1 MDYFRGKRDEILYI
15 YLSLSIARPFLLITM
30 DPGLTH
36 LPRGLDYRNHY
47 ALKIVHSLNVHIVH
61 N

>member
-1 MDYFRGKRDEILYI
+1 MDYFRGKCDEILYI
-15 YLSLSIARPFLLITM
+15 HLSLSIARPVLLITM

-47 ALKIVHSLNVHIVH
+47 TLKIVHDKCS
-61 N
+61 

>member
-1 MDYFRGKRDEILYI
+1 MIFAGSVMKF

-30 DPGLTH
+30 DSGLTH

-47 ALKIVHSLNVHIVH
+47 TLKIVHSLNVHNVH